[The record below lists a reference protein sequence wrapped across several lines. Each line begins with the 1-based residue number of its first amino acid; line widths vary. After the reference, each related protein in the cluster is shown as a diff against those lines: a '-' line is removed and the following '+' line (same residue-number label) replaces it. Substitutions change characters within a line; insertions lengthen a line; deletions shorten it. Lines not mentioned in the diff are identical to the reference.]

1 MPLRSIRGRLARP
14 ASARYNLAKTLTQ
27 SLTLWAIFFGLLPAG
42 MALLLIWLQ
51 GRRRIDEG
59 VGSAADGL
67 LANMAVLFVPVGV
80 GAMAYPGL
88 FRDHWLFILVA
99 VTAGTAVTLA
109 ATAVTAR
116 FCSRFR
122 TRIMRQTDATV

>member
-1 MPLRSIRGRLARP
+1 MLKGLAILIGFQLAGELLV
-14 ASARYNLAKTLTQ
+14 ASFRIPV
-27 SLTLWAIFFGLLPAG
+27 SGPIVG